1 MSENIQI
8 YPARTRVVPN
18 IKLIKV
24 LAKQSAEVYHELLD
38 GESRNIVEKKNHKKH
53 GKIVTT
59 YTIANADGYDGTDPL
74 NESDRAVLSACI
86 SEFEASN
93 KYTTIA
99 ILLRS
104 LTGKVG
110 GSDGAVYANQREWIL
125 NSLHK
130 LMSTIITVDLADT
143 NEKLNYVGADEV
155 TGAILPCKYVT
166 TTVNG
171 QPVKDVIYFLDE
183 SPIMK
188 IAKDRNQILRYD
200 TELLDVPNLRNTP
213 LVITLK
219 NYVINRV
226 MEIKA
231 HFKQLTPTLT
241 FADIFEKAR
250 ITDASRKAKMDAR
263 ETVKIFFNHLQ
274 AKGVIKSFEFVKK
287 GVATHAVS
295 FTY

>member
-1 MSENIQI
+1 MSENIQL

-24 LAKQSAEVYHELLD
+24 LAKQSAGAYQKLLD
-38 GESRNIVEKKNHKKH
+38 GKSGGVIEKKNHKKH
-53 GKIVTT
+53 GEVITT
-59 YTIANADGYDGTDPL
+59 YTITNAEGYDGTDPL
-74 NESDRAVLSACI
+74 NEFDRAVLSACI

-143 NEKLNYVGADEV
+143 NEKLNYEGADTV

-166 TTVNG
+166 TTING

-200 TELLDVPNLRNTP
+200 TELLDVPNLRKTP
-213 LVITLK
+213 LVITIT
-219 NYVINRV
+219 NYIMNRV
-226 MEIKA
+226 TEIKL
-231 HFKQLTPTLT
+231 HKQLAPTLT

-250 ITDASRKAKMDAR
+250 ITNASRDAKYNAR
-263 ETVKIFFNHLQ
+263 EIVITTFKHLQ
-274 AKGVIKSFEFVKK
+274 AKEVIKTFDVVKK
-287 GVATHAVS
+287 GVAVHAIT
-295 FTY
+295 FTF